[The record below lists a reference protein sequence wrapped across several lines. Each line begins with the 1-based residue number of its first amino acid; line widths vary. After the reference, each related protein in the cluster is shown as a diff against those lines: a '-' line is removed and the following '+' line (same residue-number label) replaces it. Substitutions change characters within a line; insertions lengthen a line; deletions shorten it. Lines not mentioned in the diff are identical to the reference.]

1 MIEALYGDGLGELSL
16 VDYMG
21 SDKRAVDAARVSF
34 LDDDTE
40 EQELDERDTRLLAF
54 LIRERHTSPFEHTA
68 ITFRL
73 KVPLYVRAQVMRHR
87 TFSFNEVSRRYT
99 SESIDFHI
107 PQTLRKQAKTNLQC
121 STDESVDNADKLLE
135 VYRRS
140 TARAFQEYQVLLDCG
155 VAREQAR
162 AILPQNMY
170 TVFYMTGSLHNYIH
184 FLRLRL
190 DNHAQ
195 HETREL
201 ASAMRDMLR
210 ELYPVTMEAV
220 DL

>member
-1 MIEALYGDGLGELSL
+1 MLAQLYGDGLGELSL

-34 LDDDTE
+34 LDDDTQE
-40 EQELDERDTRLLAF
+40 EELDERDKRLLGF
-54 LIRERHTSPFEHTA
+54 LLRERHTSPFEHSV

-107 PQTLRKQAKTNLQC
+107 PQTLRRQAKTNLQC
-121 STDESVDNADKLLE
+121 STEESVDNADKLLE

-170 TVFYMTGSLHNYIH
+170 TVFYMTGSLHNFIH

-195 HETREL
+195 EETREL
-201 ASAMRDMLR
+201 ASAMLGILR
-210 ELYPVTMEAV
+210 KLYPVTMEAIA
-220 DL
+220 L

>member
-16 VDYMG
+16 IDHMG

-34 LDDDTE
+34 LDDDIQE
-40 EQELDERDTRLLAF
+40 EELNERDTRLLAF

-68 ITFRL
+68 VTFRL

-87 TFSFNEVSRRYT
+87 TFSYNEVSRRYT

-107 PQTLRKQAKTNLQC
+107 PHTLRKQAKTNLQC
-121 STDESVDNADKLLE
+121 STDDSVDNADKLLE
-135 VYRRS
+135 IYRRS

-162 AILPQNMY
+162 ALLPQNMY

-190 DNHAQ
+190 DSHAQ
-195 HETREL
+195 HEIREL

-210 ELYPVTMEAV
+210 KLYPVTMESV

>member
-1 MIEALYGDGLGELSL
+1 MIEPLYGDGLGELSL

-34 LDDDTE
+34 LDDDTQE
-40 EQELDERDTRLLAF
+40 EELNERDSRLLAF
-54 LIRERHTSPFEHTA
+54 LLRERHTSPFEHSI

-121 STDESVDNADKLLE
+121 STDESVDNVDKLLE

-170 TVFYMTGSLHNYIH
+170 TVFYMTGSLHNFIH
-184 FLRLRL
+184 FLCLRL
-190 DNHAQ
+190 DSHAQ
-195 HETREL
+195 PETREL
-201 ASAMRDMLR
+201 ASARRSILR
-210 ELYPVTMEAV
+210 ALYPVTMEAV
-220 DL
+220 EL

>member
-16 VDYMG
+16 IDYMG

-34 LDDDTE
+34 LDDDI
-40 EQELDERDTRLLAF
+40 QEVELNEKDTRLLAF

-68 ITFRL
+68 ITFRI

-107 PQTLRKQAKTNLQC
+107 PHTLRQQAKTNLQC
-121 STDESVDNADKLLE
+121 STDDSVDNADKLLE
-135 VYRRS
+135 VYKRS

-162 AILPQNMY
+162 ALLPQNMY

-190 DNHAQ
+190 DSHAQ

-201 ASAMRDMLR
+201 AEAMQDI
-210 ELYPVTMEAV
+210 LYNIFPVTMEAV

>member
-1 MIEALYGDGLGELSL
+1 MIEPLYGDGLGELSL

-34 LDDDTE
+34 LDDDTQAE
-40 EQELDERDTRLLAF
+40 ELDERDTRLLGF
-54 LIRERHTSPFEHTA
+54 LLRERHTSPFEHSV

-170 TVFYMTGSLHNYIH
+170 TVFYMTGSLHNFIH

-190 DNHAQ
+190 DSHAQ
-195 HETREL
+195 PETREL
-201 ASAMRDMLR
+201 ASAMLGVLR
-210 ELYPVTMEAV
+210 KLYPVTMEAV

>member
-1 MIEALYGDGLGELSL
+1 MIEPLYGDGLGELSL

-34 LDDDTE
+34 LDDDTQAE
-40 EQELDERDTRLLAF
+40 ELDERDTRLLGF
-54 LIRERHTSPFEHTA
+54 LLRERHTSPFEHSV

-121 STDESVDNADKLLE
+121 STDESVDNVDKLLE

-170 TVFYMTGSLHNYIH
+170 TVFYMTGSLHNFIH

-190 DNHAQ
+190 DSHAQ
-195 HETREL
+195 PETREL
-201 ASAMRDMLR
+201 ASAMLGVLR
-210 ELYPVTMEAV
+210 KLYPVTMEAV

>member
-1 MIEALYGDGLGELSL
+1 MIEPLYGDGLGELSL

-34 LDDDTE
+34 LDDDTQE
-40 EQELDERDTRLLAF
+40 EELNERDSRLLAF
-54 LIRERHTSPFEHTA
+54 LLRERHTSPFEHSI

-121 STDESVDNADKLLE
+121 STDESVDNVDKLLE

-170 TVFYMTGSLHNYIH
+170 TVFYMTGSLHNFIH
-184 FLRLRL
+184 FLCLRL
-190 DNHAQ
+190 DSHAQ
-195 HETREL
+195 PETREL
-201 ASAMRDMLR
+201 ASAMRSILR
-210 ELYPVTMEAV
+210 ALYPVTMEAV
-220 DL
+220 EL

>member
-1 MIEALYGDGLGELSL
+1 MIARIYGDDLGEVSL

-34 LDDDTE
+34 LDDKLDA
-40 EQELDERDTRLLAF
+40 ELDERDERLLAF
-54 LIRERHTSPFEHTA
+54 LLRERHTSPFEHSV

-107 PQTLRKQAKTNLQC
+107 PQTLRKQAKSNLQC
-121 STDESVDNADKLLE
+121 STDESIDNADKLLE

-170 TVFYMTGSLHNYIH
+170 TVFYMTGSLHNFIH

-190 DNHAQ
+190 DSHAQ
-195 HETREL
+195 PETRE
-201 ASAMRDMLR
+201 AAKAMRDMLR
-210 ELYPVTMEAV
+210 EIYPVTMEAV

>member
-1 MIEALYGDGLGELSL
+1 LKTALYGDGLGELSL
-16 VDYMG
+16 IDYMG

-34 LDDDTE
+34 LDDRLDG
-40 EQELDERDTRLLAF
+40 ELNERDERLLAF
-54 LIRERHTSPFEHTA
+54 LLRERHTSPFEHSV

-107 PQTLRKQAKTNLQC
+107 PQTLRKQAKSNLQC
-121 STDESVDNADKLLE
+121 SIDESIDNADKLLE

-170 TVFYMTGSLHNYIH
+170 TVFYMTGSLHNFIH

-190 DNHAQ
+190 DIHAQ
-195 HETREL
+195 PETQE
-201 ASAMRDMLR
+201 AAKAMRDMLR

-220 DL
+220 NL

>member
-1 MIEALYGDGLGELSL
+1 MIAPLYGDNLGEVSL

-34 LDDDTE
+34 LDDKLDA
-40 EQELDERDTRLLAF
+40 ELDERDKRLLAF
-54 LIRERHTSPFEHTA
+54 LLRERHTSPFEHSV

-107 PQTLRKQAKTNLQC
+107 PQTLRKQAKSNLQC
-121 STDESVDNADKLLE
+121 STDESIDNADKLLE

-170 TVFYMTGSLHNYIH
+170 TVFYMTGSLHNFIH

-190 DNHAQ
+190 DSHAQ
-195 HETREL
+195 PETRE
-201 ASAMRDMLR
+201 AAKAMRDMLR
-210 ELYPVTMEAV
+210 EIYPVTMEAV